1 MAGPMDVA
9 RLAAL
14 LHETTAADASRIAAA
29 ERELS
34 AAADH
39 AGYSGALL
47 QCIGAANSPDA
58 HAAAVAIPAAAALH
72 NFVRNRWPNR
82 LPSQQERESTRMAIL
97 QALVVAP
104 QGPIVKL
111 LAESFRIIV
120 TEDVTRAKCWPDLL
134 PALCQAMQESNL
146 MVGKEQSPVKT
157 ANALVAVH
165 TLLKPYKY
173 FQNPGS
179 EKEAAPPELE
189 AIVKALLEPLLGM
202 LGILA
207 TGTLTAA
214 AAENGDP
221 TAAAA
226 QHNAANQPGND
237 ALLHTLLKCF
247 HHTVAAYMPAAMVPS
262 LQRWLEV
269 LTKILEQAP
278 TFRFEDERVHAPR
291 GKAVKRVIQAMQSL
305 VTRHRRHVDKFLP
318 AVCTH
323 AAALASALA
332 SRRLSSGAD
341 SPTPAVQS
349 RQCALCFDL
358 LARVSE
364 TAPGYKLLA
373 PNFGRLLESAVY
385 PALCAGAE
393 DEADWEEDEEEY
405 LRRNLPAD
413 SDDPTGFNEELY
425 APRQSAANLLG
436 LLAERG
442 SAGGSA
448 GGGGNDGGKRKKGGG
463 GAARAKGK
471 KGVSSTPGDAA
482 LRYFERFRPPGAP
495 GAPNDRAAQ
504 SSYFGVLVAYGA
516 LSKWMANHGG
526 KASTSTLAR
535 QRVLPVL
542 APGAVD
548 SSTIA
553 GCAVRAAA
561 CWALGELSNTGALP
575 EEPTHAALL
584 ATLVDPVG
592 KTQPA
597 LRSASASAIA
607 TSLHASCWP
616 KNWEP
621 LLTAAAAAVNDAAG
635 EEEENASSLRALRL
649 ITVAAE
655 VAPEHCGAANLA
667 NPLAAALAR
676 AASSRTPAPPA
687 TLPPVVE
694 TALEA
699 LVAVAQ
705 AAEETAEEDEEENDM
720 DDDGAAG
727 GGPPHPSLT
736 SLVPHL
742 CAALRRAWLPTAWG
756 FDAWN
761 RGGQTDM
768 EGEPTGAPV
777 ACCMG
782 DCSRLLSRA
791 LRWCPDAA
799 SGDQVQLAQLV
810 AAHAS
815 LLPEWDAWEEE
826 EEEAALEVLDDV
838 SASFKRGALVVR
850 DVNAMRP
857 LFESY
862 GQFIGTAIDQAPA
875 LGCARACRRSHALM
889 ALAANVGGDAS
900 AGVARKILGAAT
912 DRLRGLVSPDLP
924 VARPLVLAA
933 SAALARGVGPAPGS
947 LSPNVASDWA
957 GAAAR
962 TLVTS
967 KDDLSASELIVL
979 ASSSLRALGAA
990 GAGAAEAITD
1000 ASARASAMESALR
1013 AVLGLRDLRASGG
1026 ELGAGRRNA
1035 EEEDANDSDDDSDD
1049 DDDDGSDDSD
1059 EEDFERDS
1067 DVDSDSD
1074 GTAAGS
1080 SPPDE
1085 ETEAQFLA
1093 RYAAEARRLAG
1104 AGDVDPDSGDV
1115 EDADDGSELE
1125 LDGVMMG
1132 PPGSEARA
1140 LLNWL
1145 QSRATAADLGALAA
1159 TLQAHPVDGL
1169 EQVSNLQTV
1178 LSSIP
1183 QAAGGGAGG
1192 GNGSGGPSASSG
1204 SAGVSMDFGGLA
1216 L

>member
-1 MAGPMDVA
+1 MPKGGTGAMDVA
-9 RLAAL
+9 RLAQL
-14 LHETTAADASRIAAA
+14 LQETTAADAQRIAAA

-34 AAADH
+34 AASDN
-39 AGYSGALL
+39 AGFAGALL
-47 QCIGAANSPDA
+47 QCVGAANGPDPN
-58 HAAAVAIPAAAALH
+58 AAAVAVPAAAALH
-72 NFVRNRWPNR
+72 NFVRSRWPHK
-82 LPSQQERESTRMAIL
+82 LPSQQEREATRVAIL
-97 QALVVAP
+97 RALVVAP
-104 QGPIVKL
+104 IAGPIVKL

-179 EKEAAPPELE
+179 EKETAPPELE
-189 AIVKALLEPLLGM
+189 AIAKALLEPLLGM

-226 QHNAANQPGND
+226 AHNAADQPGND

-247 HHTVAAYMPAAMVPS
+247 HHTIAAYMPVAMVPS

-269 LTKILEQAP
+269 LAKILEQAP
-278 TFRFEDERVHAPR
+278 AFKFDDERLHAPR
-291 GKAVKRVIQAMQSL
+291 GKAVKRVIQAMMSL

-318 AVCTH
+318 TVCSH
-323 AAALASALA
+323 ATALASTLANRRLA
-332 SRRLSSGAD
+332 STGD
-341 SPTPAVQS
+341 EPMNAVQS

-373 PNFGRLLESAVY
+373 PNFATLLESAIY
-385 PALCAGAE
+385 PALCASAE

-405 LRRNLPAD
+405 LQKNLPAD
-413 SDDPTGFNEELY
+413 TDDPTGFNEELY

-448 GGGGNDGGKRKKGGG
+448 GGGGGADGGKRKKGG
-463 GAARAKGK
+463 AAKAKGK
-471 KGVSSTPGDAA
+471 RGVSSTPGDVAT
-482 LRYFERFRPPGAP
+482 RYFERFQPPGSP
-495 GAPNDRAAQ
+495 GAPNDPAAM
-504 SSYFGVLVAYGA
+504 SSYFGVLIAYGA
-516 LSKWMANHGG
+516 LSKWMASYGG
-526 KASTSTLAR
+526 KASTNTLAR

-548 SSTIA
+548 SSSIA

-561 CWALGELSNTGALP
+561 CWALGELSDTEALP

-584 ATLVDPVG
+584 HALTDPIG

-597 LRSASASAIA
+597 LRSAAASGIA
-607 TSLHASCWP
+607 AALHASCWP

-621 LLTAAAAAVNDAAG
+621 LLTAAAAVVNDASS
-635 EEEENASSLRALRL
+635 ETEENDASSLRALRL
-649 ITVAAE
+649 ITVAAD

-667 NPLAAALAR
+667 LPLAAALAR
-676 AASSRTPAPPA
+676 AAASRTPAPPA

-699 LVAVAQ
+699 LVAVVQ
-705 AAEETAEEDEEENDM
+705 AAEDTSEETDDTSEMENDM
-720 DDDGAAG
+720 DAEEQVNK
-727 GGPPHPSLT
+727 PPHPSLVALT
-736 SLVPHL
+736 PHL
-742 CAALRRAWLPTAWG
+742 CDALRRAWLPSAWG
-756 FDAWN
+756 VEAWN
-761 RGGQTDM
+761 VHGHTDM

-782 DCSRLLSRA
+782 DMSRLLSRA

-862 GQFIGTAIDQAPA
+862 GQFIATAVDQAPA
-875 LGCARACRRSHALM
+875 LGCARACRRAHSLM

-900 AGVARKILGAAT
+900 AGVARKIQTAAT
-912 DRLRGLVSPDLP
+912 DRLRGLALPDLP

-933 SAALARGVGPAPGS
+933 SGALARGVGPAPGS
-947 LSPNVASDWA
+947 LAPNVAADWSR
-957 GAAAR
+957 AAAR

-990 GAGAAEAITD
+990 GAGADAVTD
-1000 ASARASAMESALR
+1000 ASARASAMEGALR

-1035 EEEDANDSDDDSDD
+1035 EEEDTDDA
-1049 DDDDGSDDSD
+1049 SDDSD
-1059 EEDFERDS
+1059 EDDEDAEDFERDS

-1074 GTAAGS
+1074 EMGDGVG

-1093 RYAAEARRLAG
+1093 RYAAEARRLQGDG
-1104 AGDVDPDSGDV
+1104 ADDPDGGDV

-1183 QAAGGGAGG
+1183 QQLGGAV
-1192 GNGSGGPSASSG
+1192 SGPSASSG
-1204 SAGVSMDFGGLA
+1204 SAGVSMDFGQMA